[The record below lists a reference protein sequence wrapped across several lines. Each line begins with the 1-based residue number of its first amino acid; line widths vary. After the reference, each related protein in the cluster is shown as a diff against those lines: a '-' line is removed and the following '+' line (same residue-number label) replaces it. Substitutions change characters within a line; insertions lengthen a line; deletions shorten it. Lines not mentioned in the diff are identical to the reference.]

1 MQSML
6 VRATGRQQM
15 LAISRILMIVGVA
28 SMAHACGRDSR
39 AATNQRVETPLVS
52 PSSAACGHAACGNDF
67 FVDIASVDG
76 CAVGGRCAVSIKLVA
91 TGDYHINDAY
101 PYKFKAD
108 ETDGVEFLGADGTG
122 RNVFST
128 FTGNWSKSDE
138 RTGAMTIAFKPSN
151 PGTKALGGI
160 FKLSVCSA
168 ENCQLESQEV
178 KTTVTVR

>member
-1 MQSML
+1 M
-6 VRATGRQQM
+6 V
-15 LAISRILMIVGVA
+15 AIPRILMIVGVA
-28 SMAHACGRDSR
+28 SIANACGRDSR
-39 AATNQRVETPLVS
+39 AAMNQRVETTWVS
-52 PSSAACGHAACGNDF
+52 PASAACDHAACGNDF
-67 FVDIASVDG
+67 FVDLAPVDG
-76 CAVGGRCAVSIKLVA
+76 CTVGSRCAVSVKLVA

-108 ETDGVEFLGADGTG
+108 EIDGVEFLGAGGPD

-151 PGTKALGGI
+151 PGTMALGGT
-160 FKLSVCSA
+160 FKLSVCSP
-168 ENCQLESQEV
+168 ENCQLESQAV